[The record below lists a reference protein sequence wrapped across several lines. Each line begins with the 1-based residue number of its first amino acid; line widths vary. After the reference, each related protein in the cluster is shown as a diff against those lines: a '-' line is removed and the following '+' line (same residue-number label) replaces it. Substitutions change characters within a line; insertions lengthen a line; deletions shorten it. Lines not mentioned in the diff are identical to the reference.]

1 MEYEKA
7 RSYIDESHRFGG
19 EVSLKAITGF
29 LARLGNPQDDLQ
41 FIHIAG
47 TNGKGSVG
55 AYLASVL
62 QEAGYKIGRFVSPT
76 LYAYRER
83 IQINGNYIARED
95 FGRLMDPI
103 ADVMEEIKKNQE
115 PLPSPF
121 EIETALSFLY
131 FREQK
136 CDLVLLEC
144 GMGGLND
151 ATNVIKNTQLAVITS
166 ISMDHME
173 YLGESIGDIAR
184 QKAGIIKPGATVV
197 TCLQRPEAAAVI
209 SSVCREGRNLL
220 AVGKAYDARVLKAD
234 LEHMTFSYRGE
245 TWTIHLAGAHQLEN
259 AVLALTGIQALIDRG
274 YEISVQQIKDGLEK
288 TRWSGR
294 FTVLREKPYFIVD
307 GAHNPDAALKLKKS
321 LDMYFPGKRKIFLM
335 GVFKD
340 KQYDKIAEILAPVAD
355 TVIAMETPDNPRA
368 LPARQLAETVSVYND
383 RVLTAES
390 LEQAVELG
398 FQTAKP
404 EDVIVAFGSLSF
416 IGDLTKIVSKEDN
429 RKDI

>member
-103 ADVMEEIKKNQE
+103 AGVIEEIKKNQE

-173 YLGESIGDIAR
+173 YLGESIGEIAR

-220 AVGKAYDARVLKAD
+220 AVGKAYDARVLKSD
-234 LEHMTFSYRGE
+234 LEHMTFTYRGE

-368 LPARQLAETVSVYND
+368 LPAKQLAETVSSYND
-383 RVLTAES
+383 RVLTAKS

>member
-7 RSYIDESHRFGG
+7 RSYIDEAHRFGG
-19 EVSLKAITGF
+19 EVSLEAITGF

-83 IQINGNYIARED
+83 IQINGNYITCED
-95 FGRLMDPI
+95 FGKLMDPI
-103 ADVMEEIKKNQE
+103 ADVIEEIKKNQE
-115 PLPSPF
+115 PIPSPF

-173 YLGESIGDIAR
+173 YLGESIGEIAR

-209 SSVCREGRNLL
+209 SSVCREGRNFL
-220 AVGKAYDARVLKAD
+220 AVGKAYDARVLEFD
-234 LEHMTFSYRGE
+234 LEHLTFTYLGG

-274 YEISVQQIKDGLEK
+274 YEISEKQIQNGLEK
-288 TRWSGR
+288 TMWNGR
-294 FTVLREKPYFIVD
+294 FTILRKNPYFIVD

-368 LPARQLAETVSVYND
+368 LPAKQLAETVSAYND
-383 RVLTAES
+383 RVLTAKS